1 MSEFLPLLE
10 KILNQPF
17 GWIGVTLVIL
27 LFGISKLA
35 EKTVIRVEI
44 THKFDVKE
52 EQLAQVFEVQAKAMK
67 GVVSDVF
74 KPQKESRVQ

>member
-1 MSEFLPLLE
+1 MSEFMPLLD

-27 LFGISKLA
+27 LYGIHKLA

-44 THKFDVKE
+44 VHKFDVKE
-52 EQLAQVFEVQAKAMK
+52 EQLAQVFNVQAKAMK
-67 GVVSDVF
+67 GAVSDVF
-74 KPQKESRVQ
+74 KPQKESVVK